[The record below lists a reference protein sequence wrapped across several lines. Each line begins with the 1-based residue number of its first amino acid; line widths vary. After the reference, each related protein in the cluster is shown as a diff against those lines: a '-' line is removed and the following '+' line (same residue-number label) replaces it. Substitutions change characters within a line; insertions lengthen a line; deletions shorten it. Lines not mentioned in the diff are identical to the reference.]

1 MSPDQPSSPDV
12 ANSGAN
18 SMTEQRTE
26 QSMSE
31 EELAGQMRAIDA
43 DDFADG
49 MYEGYTFDRE
59 AFREALIKAATTAL
73 RSEREARGR
82 VEAALKRLDAIARV
96 EPRNA
101 IGEVE
106 FTDALAQSFTALR
119 PNERPVW
126 RAALTP
132 TEGTRGNE

>member
-18 SMTEQRTE
+18 STEQRTE

-82 VEAALKRLDAIARV
+82 VEAAARAV
-96 EPRNA
+96 VAQAETDDNFE
-101 IGEVE
+101 GEYVDWLVPAVAFE
-106 FTDALAQSFTALR
+106 AL
-119 PNERPVW
+119 
-126 RAALTP
+126 RAALTS
-132 TEGTRGNE
+132 TEGTSESEKQG